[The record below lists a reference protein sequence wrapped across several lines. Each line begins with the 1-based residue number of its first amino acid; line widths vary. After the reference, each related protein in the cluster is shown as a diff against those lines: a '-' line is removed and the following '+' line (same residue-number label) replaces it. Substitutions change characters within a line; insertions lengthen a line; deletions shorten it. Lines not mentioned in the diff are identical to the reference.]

1 MKKSFTFFLLLL
13 VLSANLFAQV
23 EVSTRLTRALQNAS
37 PQEYIRAFVFLRE
50 QVDIEALDARLYREN
65 ASLERRAYEVITALQ
80 EKAAS
85 TQAGLK
91 SYFDEQYANRNLFK
105 YESFWI
111 ANMFMIEARKEVI
124 YTLMSSMEVAQM
136 DLDAEL
142 QLDRPTDVLHN
153 VEGTESVEPGLK
165 IVNAHKLWA
174 LGIKGQGRLV
184 MGIDTGVQLAHPAL
198 SYKWRGNSVPASQA
212 WFDPAGTTSPNDCD
226 YHGSHT
232 MGTMVGLAPGTGDT
246 VGVAIEAQWIAA
258 KTICSS
264 PHTSNSIA
272 AFQWAMNPDGNPSTI
287 TDMPD
292 AISNSW
298 YDPDVSNEC
307 TGIYK
312 TTLDAVEAAGIA
324 VVFSAGNNGPNASTI
339 TKPKNINTDETN
351 VFCVANIQGALY
363 LQGNNDPIANTS
375 SRGPSACGGTGSLL
389 IKPEVAAPGTSVRS
403 CNSSGGYTTATGTS
417 MASPHVAGAIALLKS
432 YVPTLTGKQIKL
444 ALYNTAKDLGAV
456 GEDNN
461 YGMGLIDVYAAFL
474 TLGSPDTVP
483 PAQITNL
490 AVSQPTSNNLTLT
503 WTVPSDTSPSGVTG
517 YNIRYSTSPIND
529 TIAFNNATPV
539 TFTGTPAPVGSTQ
552 TITVSNLNPGTV
564 YYFRVKARD
573 IWGNWSVMSNMAQ
586 GTTLAAPVMVVTPDS
601 LRHQL
606 QPAQVVLDSIL
617 IKNLSAS
624 ASTMNYT
631 VQLLNNTFPGGMKVS
646 LQPVKG
652 NVKEVKD
659 PVKADSYSGNEPFGQ
674 AIEGQGG
681 PDAFG
686 YKWIDSDEPTGPQ
699 YVWNDI
705 ATTGVELTNWIA
717 TGTYNAKD
725 EGYSGPVDIGFP
737 FKFYGQTKTQ
747 VFISSNGVLLFTAP
761 TTNIFTNAQIPTS
774 GAPNEFIAPFWDDLD
789 GVSSGNVYYKQEPGK
804 LTIQYTNWH
813 KYNNTGS
820 LTFQIV
826 LFSNGKIMF
835 YYNNMVGT
843 LNSATVG
850 IENATGTVGLQL
862 AYNANYVK
870 NNLAVKIS
878 ADPDWLSTSNFS
890 GTLGQNETAAVVLE
904 FRSEDYPAGE
914 YSMDVKVTSN
924 DPATPSKTIP
934 VRMTITGIIPVEL
947 TSFTVNSSRDQ
958 VVLNWSTAT
967 ETNNRGFA
975 IERKLADGEWNR
987 IGFVSGRGTTTEKSE
1002 YMFTDKNLSA
1012 GTYSYRLK
1020 QEDFDGK
1027 VSVTRAVETE
1037 VGLPDEF
1044 ALFQNYPNPFN
1055 PSTMISYQLVSDAK
1069 VSLKVYDVLGNQV
1082 AELVN
1087 NSQPAGYYTIEFD
1100 AAKYRLS
1107 SGIYY
1112 YTLSGGNFNST
1123 RKLVITK

>member
-1 MKKSFTFFLLLL
+1 MKKTLTFFILLL
-13 VLSANLFAQV
+13 VLSAELLAQV

-85 TQAGLK
+85 TQPGLRA
-91 SYFDEQYANRNLFK
+91 YFDEQYANRNLFK
-105 YESFWI
+105 YESYWI

-124 YTLMSSMEVAQM
+124 YNLMSSMEVAQM

-142 QLDRPTDVLHN
+142 QIDRPTDVVHN
-153 VEGTESVEPGLK
+153 VEGTEAVEPGLK
-165 IVNAHKLWA
+165 IVNADKLWA

-198 SYKWRGNSVPASQA
+198 SYKWRGNFVPASQA
-212 WFDPAGTTSPNDCD
+212 WFDPGGTTSPNDCD

-232 MGTMVGLAPGTGDT
+232 MGTMVGLSPTTGDT

-272 AFQWAMNPDGNPSTI
+272 AFQWAMNPDGNAGTI

-298 YDPDVSNEC
+298 FDPDVSNEC
-307 TGIYK
+307 AGIYK
-312 TTLDAVEAAGIA
+312 TTLDALEAAGIA
-324 VVFSAGNNGPNASTI
+324 VVFSAGNNGPGTSTI

-351 VFCVANIQGALY
+351 VFSVANIQGALY
-363 LQGNNDPIANTS
+363 LQGSNDPIASSS
-375 SRGPSACGGTGSLL
+375 SRGPSVCGGTGSLL

-403 CNSSGGYTTATGTS
+403 CNSSGGYTSATGTS

-432 YVPTLTGKQIKL
+432 FVPTLTGKQIKL
-444 ALYNTAKDLGAV
+444 ALYNTAKDLGTA

-461 YGMGLIDVYAAFL
+461 YGKGLIDVYAAYL
-474 TLGSPDTVP
+474 TLGQPDTVAP
-483 PAQITNL
+483 TQITDL
-490 AVSQPTSNNLTLT
+490 AAGQPTSNGLTLT

-517 YNIRYSTSPIND
+517 YNIRYSTSPMND
-529 TIAFNNATPV
+529 TTAFNNGSPLTFNGPPV
-539 TFTGTPAPVGSTQ
+539 PAGSTQ
-552 TITVSNLNPGTV
+552 TLNVSNLTPGTL
-564 YYFRVKARD
+564 YYFRMKARD
-573 IWGNWSVMSNMAQ
+573 VWGNWSLLSNQSQ

-601 LRHQL
+601 LSHQL
-606 QPAQVVLDSIL
+606 QSSQVVIDSIM
-617 IKNLSAS
+617 IRNLSAS

-631 VQLLNNTFPGGMKVS
+631 VELMNNTFPGGMKVS
-646 LQPVKG
+646 LQPVKFDL
-652 NVKEVKD
+652 VEPKD
-659 PVKADSYSGNEPFGQ
+659 PSKSESYNNHGPIGQ

-705 ATTGVELTNWIA
+705 ASTGVELTNWIA
-717 TGTYNAKD
+717 TGTFNAKD
-725 EGYSGPVDIGFP
+725 EGYSGPVNIGFP

-747 VFISSNGVLLFTAP
+747 LYVSTNGVLLFGVP
-761 TTNIFTNAQIPTS
+761 SGNLYTNPQIPSTTT
-774 GAPNEFIAPFWDDLD
+774 PNEFIAPFWDDLD

-804 LTIQYTNWH
+804 LTIQFTNWH
-813 KYNNTGS
+813 KFSNLGS

-826 LFSNGKIMF
+826 LFANGRIMF
-835 YYNNMVGT
+835 YYNNMNAT

-850 IENATGTVGLQL
+850 IENGAGNVGLQM
-862 AYNANYVK
+862 AFNANFVK
-870 NNLAVKIS
+870 NNFAVKIA
-878 ADPDWLSTSNFS
+878 ADPEWLSTTHFS
-890 GTLGQNETAAVVLE
+890 GTLGQNGTAAVVLE
-904 FRSEDYPAGE
+904 FRSEDYPSGQ
-914 YSMDVKVTSN
+914 YSMDVKVSSN
-924 DPATPSKTIP
+924 DPATPSKIVP
-934 VRMTITGIIPVEL
+934 VKLLIEGIIPVEL
-947 TSFTVNSSRDQ
+947 TSFTVNSARDQ
-958 VVLNWSTAT
+958 VMLRWATAT
-967 ETNNRGFA
+967 ETNNRGFSV
-975 IERKLADGEWNR
+975 ERKSGEGDWAR
-987 IGFVSGRGTTTEKSE
+987 IGFVDGRGTTTEKSE
-1002 YMFTDKNLSA
+1002 YTYTDKNLTA

-1027 VSVTRAVETE
+1027 VTITRAVETE
-1037 VGLPDEF
+1037 VGLPEEF

-1055 PSTMISYQLVSDAK
+1055 PSTMISYQLVNDVK

-1087 NSQPAGYYTIEFD
+1087 SQQPAGYYTVEFD
-1100 AAKYRLS
+1100 AAKFSLS
-1107 SGIYY
+1107 SGVYY
-1112 YTLSGGNFNST
+1112 YTLTAGNFNAT
-1123 RKLVITK
+1123 KKLVITK